1 MREELVGCFCG
12 VRMKEGGRTSQVPVD
27 GREGVELVFEQVLVL
42 GVEVTKEPERH
53 KGSVVVPSGFVRP

>member
-1 MREELVGCFCG
+1 
-12 VRMKEGGRTSQVPVD
+12 MKEGGRTSQVPVD